1 MNRER
6 VSVSERE
13 KLRVVGVS
21 VSEWETESKRESS
34 GEGDCE
40 GITGQPNVAIGRSL
54 NDLKPFLSFIDIYFE
69 TSPFRIF
76 SARFIEEKRR
86 NASSPLCFQLK
97 PVAYSC
103 LKQRGLHFPLSRI
116 YVEVNAK

>member
-1 MNRER
+1 MSGRPR
-6 VSVSERE
+6 ASERAVE
-13 KLRVVGVS
+13 
-21 VSEWETESKRESS
+21 REAVR
-34 GEGDCE
+34 EGCCTA
-40 GITGQPNVAIGRSL
+40 ITGQPNDAIGRSL
-54 NDLKPFLSFIDIYFE
+54 NDLKLFLSFIDIYFE